1 MHAAAGQVLTALS
14 KAQRS
19 QALQRW
25 RTLRPHVKDAV
36 RPAWGAAHAGVP
48 KRTVPVAGTPPGRG
62 ACPAGGPPSTGR
74 LRSAA
79 LPGRPVALVEVLAP
93 QR

>member
-36 RPAWGAAHAGVP
+36 RPARRAAHAGVP
-48 KRTVPVAGTPPGRG
+48 ERTVPVAGTPPGRG
-62 ACPAGGPPSTGR
+62 ACPAGARPARADCGR
-74 LRSAA
+74 RRFPADL
-79 LPGRPVALVEVLAP
+79 LP
-93 QR
+93 